1 MHVYVSW
8 YAHHCR
14 GKRLTSECQSSVTL
28 FLRQDLSLNP
38 KLTSSDLGLDCLAN
52 ELLGPS
58 CLHLLQLELQVRV
71 CPVWFLYGHWGS
83 ELRSSGAPLWQLE
96 HEVAGHVACTV
107 RKRGGGGCWCSVPP
121 IHPFSNSAQGIAL
134 PTVRVGFLIPLN
146 II

>member
-28 FLRQDLSLNP
+28 FLRQDLSQVQTWGWTVWP
-38 KLTSSDLGLDCLAN
+38 MSS
-52 ELLGPS
+52 GPS

-96 HEVAGHVACTV
+96 HAVAGHVACTV
-107 RKRGGGGCWCSVPP
+107 RKWGGGGCWCSAPP